1 MPAPHHTVFYR
12 PDALPAA
19 QPTASKHWRQ
29 KVCNKRCLVFS
40 LVLVCYIASQRWD
53 TVTRWSGK
61 ICSRVTANISDYHS
75 QTTVAPR
82 ITATMLGILSWD
94 GGTLYLSPQQVSGLI
109 LYSETNVW
117 DLISMHNVINHVCRP
132 VVPSHWQTQKT
143 NEICSVQSVAV
154 MTLPCKLRR
163 HSRCIC
169 FVYICLV
176 RVEVFWFDSLISDQ
190 SLPLLHILHVNYW
203 SPTTVWDFGLSER

>member
-1 MPAPHHTVFYR
+1 MPAPHHSVFYR

-40 LVLVCYIASQRWD
+40 LVLVCYIASQRRD

-75 QTTVAPR
+75 QTTAAPR
-82 ITATMLGILSWD
+82 ITATMVGILSWD
-94 GGTLYLSPQQVSGLI
+94 RGTLYLSPQQVSGLI

-163 HSRCIC
+163 HSQCIC
-169 FVYICLV
+169 FVYICLS
-176 RVEVFWFDSLISDQ
+176 ES
-190 SLPLLHILHVNYW
+190 W
-203 SPTTVWDFGLSER
+203 SVLVW